1 MYVTELLY
9 SMGEAGFGDALDTVG
24 NVQVMTEI

>member
-1 MYVTELLY
+1 MYATAVLY

-24 NVQVMTEI
+24 NVQVMIEI